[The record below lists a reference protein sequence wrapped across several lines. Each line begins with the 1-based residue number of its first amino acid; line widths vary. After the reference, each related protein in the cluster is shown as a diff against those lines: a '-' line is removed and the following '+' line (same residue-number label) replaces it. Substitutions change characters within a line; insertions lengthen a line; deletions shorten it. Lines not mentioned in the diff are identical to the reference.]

1 MKQQQKQAAYIFIFW
16 LLFATNASA
25 QRVDYSVVFVPE
37 ESGNNIT
44 RISNAG
50 DYVALP
56 LVKRSSSGVNWT
68 SNRIL
73 GISADGTSLAYISER
88 NNATNIFLTDLSKQ
102 GGSVQRT
109 NRQGVQDFSFSPDG
123 NYICFSEVRGK
134 ECQIFQTDAKNGY
147 VCRQITSGARD
158 YSPIY
163 SNDMKQ
169 IFFSREEKK
178 GFSVWRHNIANN
190 DLATY
195 SIGFNPSPISKESA
209 YFCTR
214 ISTAGNNEIWKV
226 NYETGVE
233 ECIVSDPNH
242 SFTTPTISPDGN
254 WLLMVGSSGVDTGT
268 RLYWNTDIYA
278 CHTDGTNLTQLTYHA
293 ADDLSPVWGAD
304 GKKIYFVS
312 QRGDAEGT
320 ANIWRMD
327 FNY

>member
-1 MKQQQKQAAYIFIFW
+1 MKKLTVIVLLLLTANTHAQK
-16 LLFATNASA
+16 
-25 QRVDYSVVFVPE
+25 VDFSVVFVPE

-50 DYVALP
+50 DYVCLP
-56 LVKRSSSGVNWT
+56 LVNRSTSGVKWY

-73 GISADGTSLAYISER
+73 GISPDGTQLAYISNR

-123 NYICFSEVRGK
+123 KYICFSEVRGK
-134 ECQIFQTDAKNGY
+134 ECQLFQTDAKSGY

-158 YSPIY
+158 YSPVY

-169 IFFSREEKK
+169 VFFAREERK
-178 GFSVWRHNIANN
+178 GFSVWSYNIANN
-190 DLATY
+190 FLATY
-195 SIGFNPSPISKESA
+195 SLGLNPSPVKNESS

-214 ISTAGNNEIWKV
+214 ISATGNCEIWKV
-226 NYETGVE
+226 NYETGLE
-233 ECIVSDPNH
+233 ECIVSDPNR
-242 SFTTPTISPDGN
+242 SFATPTISPDGK
-254 WLLMVGSSGVDTGT
+254 WLLMVGGSVIESGTI
-268 RLYWNTDIYA
+268 RYWNTDLYA
-278 CHTDGTNLTQLTYHA
+278 CRMDGTSLTQLTYHA
-293 ADDLSPVWGAD
+293 ADDLSPVWSAD

-320 ANIWRMD
+320 ANIWCMD

>member
-1 MKQQQKQAAYIFIFW
+1 MMKKQKRLAAGIIG
-16 LLFATNASA
+16 LLLAFPASS

-44 RISNAG
+44 RISSAG

-56 LVKRSSSGVNWT
+56 LVKRNATSVSWI
-68 SNRIL
+68 SNRII
-73 GISADGTSLAYISER
+73 GISPDGTSLAYISER

-123 NYICFSEVRGK
+123 KYICFSEVRGK

-163 SNDMKQ
+163 SHDLKQ
-169 IFFSREEKK
+169 IFFAREEKK
-178 GFSVWRHNIANN
+178 GFSVWSYNIANN
-190 DLATY
+190 FLATY
-195 SIGFNPSPISKESA
+195 SVGLNPSPITKESS

-214 ISTAGNNEIWKV
+214 ISTSGNSEIWKV

-233 ECIVSDPNH
+233 ECLVSDPNR
-242 SFTTPTISPDGN
+242 SFTTPTISPDGL
-254 WLLMVGSSGVDTGT
+254 WLLMVGSSSVNAGT
-268 RLYWNTDIYA
+268 RMYWNTDIYA

-293 ADDLSPVWGAD
+293 ADDLSPTWSSD

-320 ANIWRMD
+320 ANIWCMD